1 MESRGDT
8 WHRAAERKTVK
19 RGIPDGTD
27 TRGLWVRRLTGDQRL
42 WSQHLEVDVTELS
55 EEGGPS
61 LRECERI
68 NVLVKL
74 TRIRARIH
82 TLSGFFCMKKS
93 IIRRELKNTWHTNPS
108 TLQNNGKINFFK
120 DILYLHPSLKDSATS
135 SRQMTKLL
143 LRCKHIK
150 WVLLGQ
156 QQLIDKID
164 YYW

>member
-1 MESRGDT
+1 MRED
-8 WHRAAERKTVK
+8 K
-19 RGIPDGTD
+19 RFSQTD
-27 TRGLWVRRLTGDQRL
+27 QDKGKNSHYVWIFL
-42 WSQHLEVDVTELS
+42 HE
-55 EEGGPS
+55 
-61 LRECERI
+61 
-68 NVLVKL
+68 
-74 TRIRARIH
+74 
-82 TLSGFFCMKKS
+82 KS

-120 DILYLHPSLKDSATS
+120 DILYLHPTLKDSATS

-150 WVLLGQ
+150 WVLLGL